1 MIARHIL
8 NSHEAMHVAASG
20 RHRSKGAWA
29 MAMNTP
35 VVGINIY
42 SVPKGKEE
50 EFFQWW
56 QDMRD
61 TLMLGSGVVTGRLHR
76 NFEADA
82 QFNFINVA
90 EWENELYST
99 IYRNHAERMQ
109 LELKEL
115 GTEMIPGLFGIASSY

>member
-1 MIARHIL
+1 
-8 NSHEAMHVAASG
+8 
-20 RHRSKGAWA
+20 
-29 MAMNTP
+29 MAMNIP

-61 TLMLGSGVVTGRLHR
+61 TLMLGSGIVTGRLHR
-76 NFEADA
+76 NLEADA

-109 LELKEL
+109 RELKEL
-115 GTEMIPGLFGIASSY
+115 GAKMIPGLFGIASSY